1 MSIKLVRR
9 YVNPRILLYF
19 AAQSSDTILKV
30 FFLQVLKIAGLS
42 LVLAGIIF
50 LFLQFDVLA
59 WLIHS
64 TIWIILFWSAIIALV
79 VAVYNSYALTRSVD
93 SFVALFL
100 GSMLIRLLLSI
111 VVIGI
116 LLLNNH
122 ELRLILVLNFFTIY
136 LCFLVFEIY
145 SIIANL
151 RPISNASNL

>member
-1 MSIKLVRR
+1 VRR